1 MSDRRKYVHL
11 RHGVII
17 AREEQARIVQQPLA
31 DAQHLRLE
39 VFEYVSDAIEATRNR
54 TTHVVIADYERF
66 GAAGIHGLAELM
78 ASCDAPVLLFVRD
91 VSDWEREQFKALGVQ
106 RVFEARFKL
115 SELATEVD
123 RAIKRRFRIGS
134 SDRLPVVSV

>member
-1 MSDRRKYVHL
+1 MSERKKYVHL

-17 AREEQARIVQQPLA
+17 AREEQAKIVQQPLA
-31 DAQHLRLE
+31 DHQHLRLE
-39 VFEYVSDAIEATRNR
+39 VFEYAADAVEYMRQH

-78 ASCDAPVLLFVRD
+78 SMTDAPVLLFVRD
-91 VSDWEREQFKALGVQ
+91 VSEWEREQFKALGVQ

-115 SELATEVD
+115 SELAAEVE

-134 SDRLPVVSV
+134 SDRLPVVNV